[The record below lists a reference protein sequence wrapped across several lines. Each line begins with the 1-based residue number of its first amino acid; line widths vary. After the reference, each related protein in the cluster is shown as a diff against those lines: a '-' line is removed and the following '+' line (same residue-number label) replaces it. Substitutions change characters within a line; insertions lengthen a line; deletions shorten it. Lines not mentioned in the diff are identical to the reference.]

1 MSKSIKIIEFFR
13 VKYSVRSGGHS
24 PNPGWSSVGSEGI
37 LLDLQRLDDV
47 TLSGDGKVAS
57 LGPGGRWSNAMTV
70 LNAQGV
76 SIQGGRL
83 GQVGVGGLLLGG
95 LSMFLQSFQHI

>member
-1 MSKSIKIIEFFR
+1 MKIVDFFR
-13 VKYSVRSGGHS
+13 VKFSVRSGGHS

-37 LLDLQRLDDV
+37 LLDLQRLDSV

-95 LSMFLQSFQHI
+95 LSLLLAILQHISNQL